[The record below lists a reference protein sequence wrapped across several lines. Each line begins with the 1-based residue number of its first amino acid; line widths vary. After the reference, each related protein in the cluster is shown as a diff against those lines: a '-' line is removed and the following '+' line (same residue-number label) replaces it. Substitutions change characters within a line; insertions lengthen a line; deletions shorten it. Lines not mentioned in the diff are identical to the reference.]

1 MPLYATGSNSSG
13 HLSISHQLDVSTFT
27 QCQIHPTLLEEKLQ
41 VMDISSSS
49 SHTLL
54 LSRLTISSHCDHSKS
69 LESSNNQS
77 HHTLNQPFSSNGI
90 KEPLDEY
97 RNILLGAGTN
107 TLGQLGPLCLL
118 SSKPQTYTRFKPVDL
133 LTPLGLKTEE
143 WEPVKIAVTW
153 SSSFVVYRRILT
165 SSSTSQLHSQS
176 SSTSQHHPRPQPTST
191 SHPLSQ
197 SSSTSHPQPQSSN
210 TSHHSE
216 LSNPDSIKTPQ
227 RPSTSDHNYIS
238 RNNTQTSN
246 NNKEMNRKING
257 SSEILIACGSN
268 DFGELGYLPKSQP
281 DKISITLP
289 NTTPNIVDL
298 DLGEE
303 ERIKF
308 IKGGQRHVICVIES
322 FGKKDRVIGWGA
334 SRKGE
339 LDGSICFVPW
349 NRGDSLLSPMSESE
363 RRRVVDGETEIEKH
377 RRDTSVIGIG
387 KGKGKGKGKQ
397 VLKSPYSQP
406 TEIHLPIP
414 PEVKIV
420 DISLGAS
427 HTLVLLSNGNVLA
440 WGNDTKSQITGLNP
454 VSNITDSSEI
464 GQSINVNG
472 SNEELSKGG
481 CEGTNTN
488 NVTNRESTK
497 MDDAKRGTNVIG
509 IAARWTGSYILDS
522 ERKIWSQGSDTH
534 SQLLRCP
541 HSSSSSLQSPDITP
555 ISPSMSTVVSTTQST
570 SSSTIQATSSST
582 IQATSSSSSLKGL
595 SSSRNTKTIYEING
609 GREIRERKKTGE
621 ETRTQV
627 SLPPGRVERIVAG
640 SEHLLVLFDPS
651 GEQSHDSMTNN
662 DTEMGIGIDSVTRI
676 SEVMES
682 GVKIEKRTK
691 NGERSNANGE
701 KELELWTGGWN
712 EHGNL
717 GLGHLQ
723 DRDRLEKVSLPG
735 KVLNMWAGC
744 ANSWILVD
752 GWEL

>member
-1 MPLYATGSNSSG
+1 
-13 HLSISHQLDVSTFT
+13 
-27 QCQIHPTLLEEKLQ
+27 
-41 VMDISSSS
+41 MDISSSS
-49 SHTLL
+49 SYTLL
-54 LSRLTISSHCDHSKS
+54 LARLTISSYSASTHSDRSKS
-69 LESSNNQS
+69 HEPSNPQS

-165 SSSTSQLHSQS
+165 SSSTSQLHSQ
-176 SSTSQHHPRPQPTST
+176 PIST
-191 SHPLSQ
+191 SHFQ
-197 SSSTSHPQPQSSN
+197 
-210 TSHHSE
+210 
-216 LSNPDSIKTPQ
+216 
-227 RPSTSDHNYIS
+227 
-238 RNNTQTSN
+238 
-246 NNKEMNRKING
+246 KINN

-298 DLGEE
+298 GLGEE

-349 NRGDSLLSPMSESE
+349 N
-363 RRRVVDGETEIEKH
+363 K
-377 RRDTSVIGIG
+377 GIDE
-387 KGKGKGKGKQ
+387 GKGKGKQ
-397 VLKSPYSQP
+397 MLKSPCSQP

-414 PEVKIV
+414 SNVKIV

-454 VSNITDSSEI
+454 VSNINDSKI
-464 GQSINVNG
+464 
-472 SNEELSKGG
+472 
-481 CEGTNTN
+481 
-488 NVTNRESTK
+488 
-497 MDDAKRGTNVIG
+497 IG

-534 SQLLRCP
+534 SQLLRSD
-541 HSSSSSLQSPDITP
+541 HSSSSYLQSPD
-555 ISPSMSTVVSTTQST
+555 
-570 SSSTIQATSSST
+570 
-582 IQATSSSSSLKGL
+582 
-595 SSSRNTKTIYEING
+595 
-609 GREIRERKKTGE
+609 

-640 SEHLLVLFDPS
+640 SEHLLMDI
-651 GEQSHDSMTNN
+651 Q
-662 DTEMGIGIDSVTRI
+662 R
-676 SEVMES
+676 ES
-682 GVKIEKRTK
+682 Q
-691 NGERSNANGE
+691 
-701 KELELWTGGWN
+701 LELWTGGWN

-723 DRDRLEKVSLPG
+723 DRDCLTKVSLPG

-752 GWEL
+752 GWDL